1 MIPHCE
7 AQRIQTSRCYHWKT
21 QVPNKGIHHACPV
34 SFRETLPPLLATH
47 PRPSRSHASNLSK
60 SLLLHLYPYL
70 FYTSRRYMYVSA
82 SQLTLRY
89 LDFLTYTL
97 PSLFVMMMM
106 MMMSGAAL
114 SDTASI
120 MLCTVSTIRAIET
133 LILSPAAHA
142 YLCIGQR
149 LDRPTDRPHCYH
161 IQTLTC
167 PSGTHAKRRP

>member
-1 MIPHCE
+1 MK
-7 AQRIQTSRCYHWKT
+7 RIQTSRCYHWKT

-34 SFRETLPPLLATH
+34 SFRETLPPLLAT
-47 PRPSRSHASNLSK
+47 PS
-60 SLLLHLYPYL
+60 SLEVACKQPFQNSSSSSPVGIH
-70 FYTSRRYMYVSA
+70 TSTPQVRYMYVSA

-89 LDFLTYTL
+89 LDYLTYTL

-120 MLCTVSTIRAIET
+120 MSCTISTIRAIET

-149 LDRPTDRPHCYH
+149 LDRPTDRAHCYH
-161 IQTLTC
+161 IQT
-167 PSGTHAKRRP
+167 

>member
-21 QVPNKGIHHACPV
+21 QVPNKGIHHASPV

-47 PRPSRSHASNLSK
+47 PRARMQATFPKLFFFFFTCR
-60 SLLLHLYPYL
+60 YPY
-70 FYTSRRYMYVSA
+70 FYTSGRYMYVSA

-89 LDFLTYTL
+89 LDYLTYTL

-106 MMMSGAAL
+106 MMMMDGAAL

-133 LILSPAAHA
+133 LILSPPHTPIYASDSD
-142 YLCIGQR
+142 LT
-149 LDRPTDRPHCYH
+149 DRPTDR
-161 IQTLTC
+161 IVTTSKL
-167 PSGTHAKRRP
+167 

>member
-1 MIPHCE
+1 M
-7 AQRIQTSRCYHWKT
+7 
-21 QVPNKGIHHACPV
+21 
-34 SFRETLPPLLATH
+34 SFRETLPPLLAT
-47 PRPSRSHASNLSK
+47 PSSLEVACKQPFQK
-60 SLLLHLYPYL
+60 SSSSSPVGIH
-70 FYTSRRYMYVSA
+70 TSTPQVRYMYVSA

-89 LDFLTYTL
+89 LDYLTYIHNVL
-97 PSLFVMMMM
+97 PSLFVMMM

-161 IQTLTC
+161 IQTLTS
-167 PSGTHAKRRP
+167 PSGAHAKRRL

>member
-1 MIPHCE
+1 MK
-7 AQRIQTSRCYHWKT
+7 RIQTSRCYHWKT

-47 PRPSRSHASNLSK
+47 PRARMQATFPKVFFFFFFTCR
-60 SLLLHLYPYL
+60 YPY
-70 FYTSRRYMYVSA
+70 FYTSGRYMYVSA

-89 LDFLTYTL
+89 LDYLTYTL
-97 PSLFVMMMM
+97 PSLFVMM

>member
-1 MIPHCE
+1 
-7 AQRIQTSRCYHWKT
+7 
-21 QVPNKGIHHACPV
+21 
-34 SFRETLPPLLATH
+34 
-47 PRPSRSHASNLSK
+47 
-60 SLLLHLYPYL
+60 
-70 FYTSRRYMYVSA
+70 MYVSA

-89 LDFLTYTL
+89 LDYLTYIHNVL

-106 MMMSGAAL
+106 MMLMMSGAAL

-149 LDRPTDRPHCYH
+149 
-161 IQTLTC
+161 
-167 PSGTHAKRRP
+167 

>member
-1 MIPHCE
+1 
-7 AQRIQTSRCYHWKT
+7 
-21 QVPNKGIHHACPV
+21 
-34 SFRETLPPLLATH
+34 
-47 PRPSRSHASNLSK
+47 
-60 SLLLHLYPYL
+60 
-70 FYTSRRYMYVSA
+70 MYVSA

-89 LDFLTYTL
+89 LDYLTYIHNVLT
-97 PSLFVMMMM
+97 SLFVMMMMM

-149 LDRPTDRPHCYH
+149 
-161 IQTLTC
+161 
-167 PSGTHAKRRP
+167 

>member
-1 MIPHCE
+1 
-7 AQRIQTSRCYHWKT
+7 
-21 QVPNKGIHHACPV
+21 
-34 SFRETLPPLLATH
+34 
-47 PRPSRSHASNLSK
+47 
-60 SLLLHLYPYL
+60 
-70 FYTSRRYMYVSA
+70 MYVSA

-89 LDFLTYTL
+89 LDYLTYIHNVL
-97 PSLFVMMMM
+97 PSLFVMMM

-167 PSGTHAKRRP
+167 PSGTHAKRRL

>member
-1 MIPHCE
+1 MP
-7 AQRIQTSRCYHWKT
+7 RVVPRNSTSPPSYT
-21 QVPNKGIHHACPV
+21 LVPRG
-34 SFRETLPPLLATH
+34 RMQATF
-47 PRPSRSHASNLSK
+47 PKVFFFFTCR
-60 SLLLHLYPYL
+60 YPY
-70 FYTSRRYMYVSA
+70 FYTSGRYMYVSA

-89 LDFLTYTL
+89 LDYLTYTL
-97 PSLFVMMMM
+97 PSLFMMMM
-106 MMMSGAAL
+106 MIMMSGAAL

-120 MLCTVSTIRAIET
+120 MLCTVSTIRAIKT

-167 PSGTHAKRRP
+167 PSGTHAKRRL